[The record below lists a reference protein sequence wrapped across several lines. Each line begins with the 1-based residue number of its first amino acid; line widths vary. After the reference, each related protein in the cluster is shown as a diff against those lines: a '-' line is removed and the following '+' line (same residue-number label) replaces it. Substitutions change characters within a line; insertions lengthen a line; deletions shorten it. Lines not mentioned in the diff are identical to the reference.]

1 MPANDAVALQN
12 KSDIQTSLKL
22 TSKHKSLE
30 TVKDKLRLAADEAA
44 DAKADV
50 KKAKELRKKAQIEAT
65 EEER

>member
-1 MPANDAVALQN
+1 MPATDAVALQN
-12 KSDIQTSLKL
+12 KADIQTSLRQ
-22 TSKHKSLE
+22 TNKHKSLE

-50 KKAKELRKKAQIEAT
+50 KKAKELRKQAQIEAT